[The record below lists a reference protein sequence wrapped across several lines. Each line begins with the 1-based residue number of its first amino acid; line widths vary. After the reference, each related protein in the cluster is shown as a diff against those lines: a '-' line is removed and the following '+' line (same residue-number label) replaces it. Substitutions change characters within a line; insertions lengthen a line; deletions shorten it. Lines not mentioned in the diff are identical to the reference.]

1 MEFGSLSSS
10 SKTLMDE
17 KQGELD
23 NLAGLSPSW
32 PLLLLLLLLLPLL
45 LLLVLSSPA
54 APGCYQVKPTFF
66 LVPVPK
72 VKLFV

>member
-17 KQGELD
+17 KQGYLD

-32 PLLLLLLLLLPLL
+32 PLLLLLLL